1 MLSFWAGSGMWVVT
15 MVATSIFPVDAH
27 RQENLERSVL
37 REHLCFLASF
47 DHGENADIAAGN
59 PQIYTSFSFKRT
71 DSKPGLNTDT
81 VFIAKQEGRFGNA
94 LRFDLFKG
102 ERAVF
107 FEAEKNLPYLERDWQ
122 GAISFWLRLDPVADL
137 PPTYVD
143 PIHITQR
150 GWNDGALW
158 VDFPRDETPRSFRL
172 GTFPDLASWNPDNS
186 KLEALPKNQRPL
198 VEVKDPP
205 FARDQWTHV
214 IFTFSGLNSEKGKM
228 HSRLY
233 INGQLQGQALVKGAK
248 LTWDP
253 SQVGIML
260 GLNYVGC
267 IDEVAIFDRSL
278 DAAEIQSLFQLK
290 QGIRSFVKYDQ

>member
-1 MLSFWAGSGMWVVT
+1 MLSFGAGSGVW
-15 MVATSIFPVDAH
+15 MVALVAANVFPLGTQ
-27 RQENLERSVL
+27 RQEGPKYSVL

-71 DSKPGLNTDT
+71 DSKSGLNTDT
-81 VFIAKQEGRFGNA
+81 VFIAKQEGRFGHA

-122 GAISFWLRLDPVADL
+122 GTISFWLRLDPVADL

-143 PIHITQR
+143 PVHITQR

-158 VDFPRDETPRSFRL
+158 VDFPREETPRSFRL
-172 GTFPDLASWNPDNS
+172 GTFPDLISWNPDNR

-214 IFTFSGLNSEKGKM
+214 TFTFSGLNSEKGKM
-228 HSRLY
+228 HSGLY
-233 INGQLQGQALVKGAK
+233 INGQLQGEASVKGTK

-260 GLNYVGC
+260 GLNYVGYL
-267 IDEVAIFDRSL
+267 DELAIFDRSL
-278 DAAEIQSLFQLK
+278 NASEIEYLYHLK
-290 QGIRSFVKYDQ
+290 HGIRSAMKDDQ